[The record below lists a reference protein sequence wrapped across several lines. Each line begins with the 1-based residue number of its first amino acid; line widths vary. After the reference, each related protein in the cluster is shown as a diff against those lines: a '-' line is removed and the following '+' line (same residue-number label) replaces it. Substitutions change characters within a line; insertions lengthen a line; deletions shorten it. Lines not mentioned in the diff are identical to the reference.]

1 MRAAAAPSAGTF
13 ARRLLTWFARA
24 GRHDLP
30 WQRERTLYRV
40 WVSEIMLQQTQV
52 ATVIPYFERF
62 IARFPD
68 VATLAAA
75 PLDEVLHLWSGLGY
89 YARARNLHRA
99 AQWVRD
105 RNRGE
110 VPDNV
115 ATLVELPGIGRST
128 AAAILALA
136 CDVRHPILD
145 GNVKRVLAR
154 WFGVAGFLSSPK
166 VVSELWSLSLAVT
179 PARHAAAYTQA
190 IMDLGAT
197 VCRLRKPDCERCPV
211 RAGCVA
217 CASGRTAELPATR
230 PARVRPQRRVVWLVL
245 RAGNA
250 VLLARRPP
258 RGVWGGLWGFPEFT
272 ARRLA
277 TGAVRR
283 RTGTDPVRLER
294 LGPIRHAFTH
304 FELEIEP
311 LLCEL
316 DADEAWALPAAGETW
331 YNLRDPPRVGLAA
344 PVSALME
351 RLATTVAPSRRR

>member
-1 MRAAAAPSAGTF
+1 MPEAVAPFAGTF
-13 ARRLLTWFARA
+13 ARRLLAWFARA

-30 WQRERTLYRV
+30 WQRKRTRYSV

-62 IARFPD
+62 MARFPD
-68 VATLAAA
+68 VGTLAAA
-75 PLDEVLHLWSGLGY
+75 PIDEVLHLWSGLGY

-99 AQWVRD
+99 ARSLRD
-105 RNRGE
+105 RHRGE
-110 VPDNV
+110 VPDQI
-115 ATLVELPGIGRST
+115 AALVELPGIGRST

-154 WFGVAGFLSSPK
+154 WFGVAGHPASPK
-166 VVSELWSLSLAVT
+166 VVSELWSLSDAVT
-179 PARHAAAYTQA
+179 PADHAADYTQA

-197 VCRLRKPDCERCPV
+197 VCRLRNPDCDHCPV

-217 CASGRTAELPATR
+217 RASGRTAELPATR
-230 PARVRPQRRVVWLVL
+230 PARVRPQRQVVWLVL
-245 RAGNA
+245 RAGDA

-258 RGVWGGLWGFPEFT
+258 RGVWGGLWGFPEFPT
-272 ARRLA
+272 RRLA

-283 RTGTDPVRLER
+283 RAGPGPVRLEP
-294 LGPIRHAFTH
+294 LGLIRHAFTH

-311 LLCEL
+311 LLYEL
-316 DADEAWALPAAGETW
+316 DAGQGRAVPAAGETW
-331 YNLRDPPRVGLAA
+331 YNLGDPPRVGLAA
-344 PVSALME
+344 PVSALVARFAAAADPLR
-351 RLATTVAPSRRR
+351 RL